1 MVCKEQHL
9 IDFTISTVRGGLAVE
24 VPWLSA
30 NLLRTRLRANGI
42 CATACFDPRTRIAS
56 LEIDGNVDPECVLA
70 LLNGSVAR

>member
-9 IDFTISTVRGGLAVE
+9 SDFKISTVRGGLAVE

-30 NLLRTRLRANGI
+30 NALRTRLRANGI
-42 CATACFDPRTRIAS
+42 GATACFDPMTRIAS
-56 LEIDGNVDPECVLA
+56 LEIGGNVDPECVLA